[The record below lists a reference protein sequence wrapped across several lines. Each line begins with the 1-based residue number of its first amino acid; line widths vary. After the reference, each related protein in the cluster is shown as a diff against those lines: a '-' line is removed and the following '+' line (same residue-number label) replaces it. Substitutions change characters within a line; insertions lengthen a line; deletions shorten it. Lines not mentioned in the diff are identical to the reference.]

1 MPRTLELAALTLPA
15 DIGRA
20 IAAARRRMRSAIT
33 YGQHTPVPSADCR
46 SFDPAHQ
53 EVIMN
58 RIHRWLADHGR

>member
-1 MPRTLELAALTLPA
+1 
-15 DIGRA
+15 
-20 IAAARRRMRSAIT
+20 MRSAIT
-33 YGQHTPVPSADCR
+33 CGQDTPVPSADRR